1 MNEIKKIENK
11 IWKKK
16 LWVILLAEFLG
27 TIALTLW
34 IIIPSTMAF
43 TTPQAHT
50 NNINFWETWS
60 NIWSLMFMKAL
71 WAALFVVFIVYL
83 LRSISVNLNPA
94 VTIAEIGYGND
105 PLSRGLLKILVQ
117 FCGGI
122 CAGFFAYLISDS
134 MGLWNSAENPANYQT
149 SLDAV
154 YPVWT
159 HYTWDGSIDYNSALY
174 TTKSYDEMDFGG
186 LFVTISFFLEILY
199 TGILIGGVFLFK
211 NVTHFW
217 RPIVVGIG
225 VWLAVALGIR
235 SANFSI
241 NPARMMGPAIA
252 HDVMASATGVNG
264 DVMYTIWIPFY
275 LVAQII
281 AGLCFA
287 YYGKKQINKNKNL
300 NIENSKYFNLN
311 KET

>member
-1 MNEIKKIENK
+1 MKEIKKVEKKGWNK
-11 IWKKK
+11 SISA
-16 LWVILLAEFLG
+16 ILVSEFLG

-34 IIIPSTMAF
+34 IILPSTMAF
-43 TTPQAHT
+43 TTPAAHQ
-50 NNINFWETWS
+50 NNQDFWIAWS

-83 LRSISVNLNPA
+83 LRFISVNLNPA

-105 PLSRGLLKILVQ
+105 TLKIGSLKIGAQ
-117 FCGGI
+117 ILGGI
-122 CAGFFAYLISDS
+122 SAGFFAYLISDS
-134 MGLWNSAENPANYQT
+134 MGLWNSADNAASYQT

-159 HYTWDGSIDYNSALY
+159 SYNWGDIDYNTALY
-174 TTKSYDEMDFGG
+174 ATKSYDEMDLGG
-186 LFVTISFFLEILY
+186 LFVTVSFFLEILY

-217 RPIVVGIG
+217 RPIVVGVG
-225 VWLAVALGIR
+225 VWLAVTLGIR
-235 SANFSI
+235 SANISI

-252 HDVMASATGVNG
+252 HDVMSSVTGVNG

-275 LVAQII
+275 LIAQII
-281 AGLCFA
+281 AGLSFA
-287 YYGKKQINKNKNL
+287 FYGRKQINKKIVNNKL
-300 NIENSKYFNLN
+300 APMIS
-311 KET
+311 